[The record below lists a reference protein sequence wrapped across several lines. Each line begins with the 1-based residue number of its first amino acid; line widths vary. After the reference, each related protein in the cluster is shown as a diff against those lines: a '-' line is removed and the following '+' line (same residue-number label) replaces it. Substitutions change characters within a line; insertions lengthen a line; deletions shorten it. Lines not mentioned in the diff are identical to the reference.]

1 MKRYYLALT
10 FVLLLV
16 LPLSSQQL
24 TRFAVVD
31 LTRIYTTFYRDSKAV
46 RDFEERSAR
55 VQADVNRMTAEI
67 QVLQRSRIETIDQEQ
82 ILRLESEIYKKSEFL
97 REFYRI
103 KMTELAEQK
112 KNLTQSSDF
121 LQQMLDEIKF
131 IAESEGY
138 SMVLSLKEGT
148 GIIWNS
154 PTVDISDLVIQSL
167 MTRAGR

>member
-1 MKRYYLALT
+1 MKRFHLALT
-10 FVLLLV
+10 LVLLLI
-16 LPLSSQQL
+16 LPLSAQQL

-67 QVLQRSRIETIDQEQ
+67 QALQRTKIETSDQEQ
-82 ILRLESEIYKKSEFL
+82 ILRLESEIYKKTEFL
-97 REFYRI
+97 KEFYRV
-103 KMTELAEQK
+103 KMMELAEQK
-112 KNLTQSSDF
+112 KDLTQSSEF
-121 LQQMLDEIKF
+121 LQQMLDEIEF

-138 SMVLSLKEGT
+138 SMVLSLKEGS

-167 MTRAGR
+167 MTKAGR